1 MKCNRVGGE
10 IIWLENCFSDMFCVL
25 SLMRLKQQIFAI
37 IALLAVSSTANSQ
50 LAGLASDSARAAQY
64 WGYLQA
70 GDTASAQAALEDN
83 QLPSSPMWEELANF
97 LTAYVAYADSNFTI
111 VPTLLELG
119 VTDELTEHA
128 AWLRGKAMAS
138 LGQSH
143 LAGIY
148 WRRLL
153 YSDLPDYRELAIDEL
168 FKDAKTL
175 GKLDTLQTLSQI
187 AKVKDVSR
195 ELRQQIDLEISVF
208 LSRAN
213 RHAEAA
219 EKLRATYLLSPA
231 TSYGKQAKELLDQ
244 YPVRYGYT
252 PPQPGWDGEW
262 EEVERLEKTGQ
273 KAQAFDK
280 IVALRK
286 RGRYA
291 ANDELLIARQVRLAV
306 ALRRHSDAQTLS
318 QQHIKQFPTSTYR
331 DEMRFSLVRAAYLT
345 DQDDLA
351 IKTAN
356 ELARTGTNTK
366 HIGESWR
373 LIGLLHIDRDR
384 PADAAIAFDKW
395 YSAVAGGEGADD
407 ALWNR
412 GWARFLSGNYEQAGR
427 DFENLVRSYPKSGYV
442 IVGTYWAAR
451 AYTEAGK
458 TIQSDSLCNILLSRY
473 PYSYYAQLSCS
484 INPRPDPERHDLH
497 VLSLEQLAALGGKH
511 TRAFAQLTALGLW
524 EFALR
529 EWPQV
534 EAECGQRADVAW
546 WRPVLYWNNGE
557 RFQAWRWII
566 KELRDEAAS
575 FGERPDDF
583 FKLWYPLDYEPLIL
597 DLCSQYQVDPY
608 LALGVI
614 CQESHFDDGI
624 VSPSGAIGL
633 MQLMPS
639 TAKEQALRIGQTIR
653 DEELFVGPRN
663 LGIGVAHLAD
673 LMNDLKGDTVL
684 TLCAYNAGIN
694 AARRWQNEFGHVDRD
709 VFVERIPY
717 RETRLYVK
725 HILQHMAAYRR
736 LYPDLKLSI
745 PRVEP

>member
-1 MKCNRVGGE
+1 MYLILTVTVCLISGSKA
-10 IIWLENCFSDMFCVL
+10 FS
-25 SLMRLKQQIFAI
+25 QPG
-37 IALLAVSSTANSQ
+37 
-50 LAGLASDSARAAQY
+50 GLASDSARAAQF
-64 WGYLQA
+64 WGYIEA
-70 GDTASAQAALEDN
+70 GDTVGAQSALEDN
-83 QLPSSPMWEELANF
+83 KSPESQMWDELANV
-97 LTAYVAYADSNFTI
+97 LTAYVAYSDSNFAV

-119 VTDELTEHA
+119 VTDELAEHA

-148 WRRLL
+148 WRRLID
-153 YSDLPDYRELAIDEL
+153 SDLPDYRELAINEL
-168 FKDAKTL
+168 FIDAKSL
-175 GKLDTLQTLSQI
+175 GKLDTLQTLSRI
-187 AKVKDVSR
+187 ARERDASR
-195 ELRQQIDLEISVF
+195 ELRQQIDLEIASF

-213 RHAEAA
+213 RHAEAT
-219 EKLRATYLLSPA
+219 EKLHAIYLISPA
-231 TSYGKQAKELLDQ
+231 TASGKQAKETLDQ
-244 YPVRYGYT
+244 YSARYGYT

-280 IVALRK
+280 IAELRK

-291 ANDELLIARQVRLAV
+291 VHDELLIARQVRLAI
-306 ALRRHSDAQTLS
+306 ALRRHGDAQTLS
-318 QQHIKQFPTSTYR
+318 QQHLKQFPNSTYR
-331 DEMRFSLVRAAYLT
+331 DELRFSLVRAAYLT

-351 IKTAN
+351 IKTADV
-356 ELARTGTNTK
+356 LARTGTDSK
-366 HIGESWR
+366 HIGEGWR
-373 LIGLLHIDRDR
+373 LIGLLYIDRER
-384 PADAAIAFDKW
+384 PADAAVAFDKW
-395 YSAVAGGEGADD
+395 YKAVAGGDGADD

-412 GWARFLSGNYEQAGR
+412 GWARFLSGNYDQAGH
-427 DFENLVRSYPKSGYV
+427 DFETLVQSYPKSGYI

-458 TIQSDSLCNILLSRY
+458 KAQSDSLYNILLSRY
-473 PYSYYAQLSCS
+473 PYSYYAQLSCD
-484 INPRPDPERHDLH
+484 INPLPDPERRDLH
-497 VLSLEQLAALGGKH
+497 VLSLDQLASLGGKH

-529 EWPQV
+529 EWPEV

-566 KELRDEAAS
+566 KELRNEAAS
-575 FGERPDDF
+575 FGDRPDDF
-583 FKLWYPLDYEPLIL
+583 FRLWYPLDYEPLL
-597 DLCSQYQVDPY
+597 LELCSQYQVDPY

-614 CQESHFDDGI
+614 CQESHFDDSI

-633 MQLMPS
+633 MQLMPA
-639 TAKEQALRIGQTIR
+639 TAKEQARRIGQTVR
-653 DEELFVGPRN
+653 EDELFNGPRN
-663 LGIGVAHLAD
+663 LEIGIAHIAD
-673 LMNDLKGDTVL
+673 LMHDLNGDTVL

-694 AARRWQNEFGHVDRD
+694 AARRWQNEFGQSDRD

-717 RETRLYVK
+717 KETRLYVK